1 VLIAMLEA
9 LSTLADSWERDAET
23 ISRYRSDAGDAQ
35 VLKTCSRD
43 LRRIAGDHS
52 PEWVPLRTV
61 QARTGRSSA
70 YLQRK
75 CRDLKATGRA
85 RKTPRG
91 SWELSLQAAREIPA
105 RRGHALV
112 DTRDLQELA
121 RMLARER

>member
-43 LRRIAGDHS
+43 LRRIAGDHT

-61 QARTGRSSA
+61 QARTGRSSS
-70 YLQRK
+70 YLYKLCQQ
-75 CRDLKATGRA
+75 LETSGQA
-85 RKTPRG
+85 RRTPRG
-91 SWELSLQAAREIPA
+91 SWELSLQAAREIPS
-105 RRGHALV
+105 RRGHTAV
-112 DTRDLQELA
+112 ETRDLQELA
-121 RMLARER
+121 RMLAREV